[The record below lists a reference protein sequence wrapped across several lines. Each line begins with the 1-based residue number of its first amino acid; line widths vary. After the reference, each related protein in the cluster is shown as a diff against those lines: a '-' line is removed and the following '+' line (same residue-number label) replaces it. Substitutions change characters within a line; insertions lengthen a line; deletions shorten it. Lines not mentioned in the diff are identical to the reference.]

1 MREERGDDGQHNPQ
15 DVPAR
20 PINQKPQ
27 QRRRRSRDDVH
38 DTRRDHHTSA
48 LTLTGKDCLVRS
60 VSAAHQTLL
69 NIKVLHDVIEEPLCL
84 NGSIK
89 NL

>member
-1 MREERGDDGQHNPQ
+1 MTASITHKMFLPVLSTRNPSRGDAGAEMMYTILD
-15 DVPAR
+15 
-20 PINQKPQ
+20 
-27 QRRRRSRDDVH
+27 
-38 DTRRDHHTSA
+38 DHHTSA